1 MPALGPGPVNDMAA
15 IIGWVGRTGGI
26 CLSAIRLL
34 HRRCLILRILRGG
47 WRGRCE
53 GAYRRRQ
60 DYGKQL
66 FHSLISYA
74 QPANDQ
80 IRARVRVGIN
90 MRDRLV
96 KQSRDR
102 YAGDMI
108 IMPYSYDGHLLLCM
122 RALYLRS

>member
-1 MPALGPGPVNDMAA
+1 MAA

-90 MRDRLV
+90 MRGPL
-96 KQSRDR
+96 
-102 YAGDMI
+102 G
-108 IMPYSYDGHLLLCM
+108 
-122 RALYLRS
+122 

>member
-15 IIGWVGRTGGI
+15 IIGWVGRTGAI

-34 HRRCLILRILRGG
+34 RIRCLILRILRSG
-47 WRGRCE
+47 WRCRCE
-53 GAYRRRQ
+53 GANRRRRQ

-66 FHSLISYA
+66 FHSLSSYA

-90 MRDRLV
+90 MRGPL
-96 KQSRDR
+96 
-102 YAGDMI
+102 G
-108 IMPYSYDGHLLLCM
+108 
-122 RALYLRS
+122 